1 MSGITLND
9 FLSVTR
15 WTPAELAAQIDRDQ
29 DDIEW
34 WLRHQEHVPERLT
47 AWMSQIVDA
56 FRNNP
61 PPKGYAMERSEDC
74 IFNDD
79 PSITVVCSVCRFAA
93 TCRASRTLKN

>member
-15 WTPAELAAQIDRDQ
+15 WTPAEFAAQIERSQ
-29 DDIEW
+29 DDVEW
-34 WLRHQEHVPERLT
+34 WLDNHEHVPERLKL
-47 AWMSQIVDA
+47 WMGQIAEA
-56 FRNNP
+56 FIRNP
-61 PPKGYAMERSEDC
+61 APRGYAMERSEGC

-93 TCRASRTLKN
+93 TCRASKSLQN

>member
-15 WTPAELAAQIDRDQ
+15 WTPAELAAQIDRHQ
-29 DDIEW
+29 EDIEW

-47 AWMSQIVDA
+47 AWMSHIVDA

-61 PPKGYAMERSEDC
+61 APKGYAMERSEDC

-93 TCRASRTLKN
+93 TCRASRKLKN